1 MNKNF
6 YITTPIYYPSG
17 KPHMGHAYSSIIA
30 DIFARFKRIEGYNV
44 LFLTGTDEHGQK
56 IQKEAEKNNKDPKI
70 FCDELSDKFRS
81 LTKILNLTNDDFIRT
96 SEKRHSKSVN
106 ELWKKLVKSGDIYLD
121 KYSGWYSVSDEAFYD
136 EDEIEV
142 KEGKKIS
149 KSSGSLVEW
158 VEEESY
164 FFKLSSWTKK
174 LLEHYKNNKE
184 FILPVSRKNEVINFV
199 EKGLKDLSISRTSFS
214 WGISVPNNKKHIIY
228 VWLDA
233 LTNYISALNFPDTND
248 KKYKMFWPADVHIIG
263 KDILAPPHAVYW
275 PIMLHASNL
284 KLPKQILA
292 HGWWMTSGEKMSKS
306 SGDTVNPLDLIKK
319 RGVDPFRYFVM
330 REMTVGQDADF
341 SVERFESRYKTDLG
355 NDLGN
360 LVSRLFHMIEVY
372 EGGVVPEVELNEE
385 FEQNIRSNF
394 EKTKSEVLKC
404 LDLFQFNQGLNQI
417 FVFIRSIN
425 KYADER
431 TPWKLAKSDDPKDR
445 LLLKTCLGVMCESL
459 RLAIQMLAP
468 ILPEVHSR
476 VNQLMGLPPCESWET
491 DLCWDF
497 RLAGQKLEKKII
509 LFPRD

>member
-1 MNKNF
+1 MKKAF
-6 YITTPIYYPSG
+6 YLTTAIDYANGS
-17 KPHMGHAYSSIIA
+17 PHLGHAYEKILADVIA
-30 DIFARFKRIEGYNV
+30 RCKRLTNNKTY
-44 LFLTGTDEHGQK
+44 FLTGLDEHGQK
-56 IQKEAEKNNKDPKI
+56 VQQAAEKEGISPQQRCDGIALEFQNLLTQLNISNNDYIRTTQQRHKSVVSKLLQDLFDRGEIYKAEYKGFYSTRAEQFLQEKDKIDGEWPKI
-70 FCDELSDKFRS
+70 YGEVTEISESNYFFR
-81 LTKILNLTNDDFIRT
+81 LGKYQDWLIEHLNKNDDFIIP
-96 SEKRHSKSVN
+96 H
-106 ELWKKLVKSGDIYLD
+106 
-121 KYSGWYSVSDEAFYD
+121 F
-136 EDEIEV
+136 
-142 KEGKKIS
+142 
-149 KSSGSLVEW
+149 
-158 VEEESY
+158 
-164 FFKLSSWTKK
+164 
-174 LLEHYKNNKE
+174 
-184 FILPVSRKNEVINFV
+184 RKNQVLEF
-199 EKGLKDLSISRTSFS
+199 LKEPLNDLCISRPKNRLS
-214 WGISVPNNKKHIIY
+214 WGIPLPFDENFVTY
-228 VWLDA
+228 VWFDA
-233 LTNYISALNFPDTND
+233 LVNYVSACGYGEEKFDE
-248 KKYKMFWPADVHIIG
+248 YWPADLHIIG

-284 KLPKQILA
+284 QLPKQILA

-372 EGGVVPEVELNEE
+372 EGGLVPEVELNEE
-385 FEQNIRSNF
+385 FEQIIRSNF
-394 EKTKSEVLKC
+394 EKTKTEVLKYF
-404 LDLFQFNQGLNQI
+404 DLFQFNQGLNQI

>member
-1 MNKNF
+1 MKKAF
-6 YITTPIYYPSG
+6 YLTTAIDYANGS
-17 KPHMGHAYSSIIA
+17 PHLGHAYEKILADVIA
-30 DIFARFKRIEGYNV
+30 RCKRLTNNKTY
-44 LFLTGTDEHGQK
+44 FLTGLDEHGQK
-56 IQKEAEKNNKDPKI
+56 VQQAAEREGISPQQRCDGIALEFQNLLTQLNISNNDYIRTTQQRHKSVVSKLLQDLFDRGEIYKAEYKGFYSTRAEQFLQEKDKIDGEWPKI
-70 FCDELSDKFRS
+70 YGEVTEISESNYFFR
-81 LTKILNLTNDDFIRT
+81 LGKYQDWLIEHLNKNDDFIIP
-96 SEKRHSKSVN
+96 H
-106 ELWKKLVKSGDIYLD
+106 
-121 KYSGWYSVSDEAFYD
+121 F
-136 EDEIEV
+136 
-142 KEGKKIS
+142 
-149 KSSGSLVEW
+149 
-158 VEEESY
+158 
-164 FFKLSSWTKK
+164 
-174 LLEHYKNNKE
+174 
-184 FILPVSRKNEVINFV
+184 RKNQVLEF
-199 EKGLKDLSISRTSFS
+199 LKEPLNDLCISRPNDRLS
-214 WGISVPNNKKHIIY
+214 WGIPLPFDENFVTY
-228 VWLDA
+228 VWFDA
-233 LTNYISALNFPDTND
+233 LVNYVSACGYGEEKFDE
-248 KKYKMFWPADVHIIG
+248 YWPADLHIIG

-284 KLPKQILA
+284 QLPKQILA

-306 SGDTVNPLDLIKK
+306 SGDTVNPLDLIEK

-372 EGGVVPEVELNEE
+372 EGGLVPEVELKEG
-385 FEQNIRSNF
+385 FEQIIRSNF
-394 EKTKSEVLKC
+394 EKTKTEVLKYF
-404 LDLFQFNQGLNQI
+404 DLFQFNQGLNQI

-431 TPWKLAKSDDPKDR
+431 TPWKLAKSDDSKDR

>member
-1 MNKNF
+1 MKKAF
-6 YITTPIYYPSG
+6 YLTTAIDYANGS
-17 KPHMGHAYSSIIA
+17 PHLGHAYEKILADVIA
-30 DIFARFKRIEGYNV
+30 RCKRLTNNKTY
-44 LFLTGTDEHGQK
+44 FLTGLDEHGQK
-56 IQKEAEKNNKDPKI
+56 VQQAAEKEGISPQQRCDGIALEFQNLLTQLNISNNDYIRTTQQRHKSVVSKLLQDLFDRGEIYKAEYKGFYSTRAEQFLQEKDKIDGEWPKI
-70 FCDELSDKFRS
+70 YGEVTEISESNYFFR
-81 LTKILNLTNDDFIRT
+81 LGKYQDWLIEHLNKNDDFIIP
-96 SEKRHSKSVN
+96 H
-106 ELWKKLVKSGDIYLD
+106 
-121 KYSGWYSVSDEAFYD
+121 F
-136 EDEIEV
+136 
-142 KEGKKIS
+142 
-149 KSSGSLVEW
+149 
-158 VEEESY
+158 
-164 FFKLSSWTKK
+164 
-174 LLEHYKNNKE
+174 
-184 FILPVSRKNEVINFV
+184 RKNQVLEF
-199 EKGLKDLSISRTSFS
+199 LKEPLNDLCISRPKNRLS
-214 WGISVPNNKKHIIY
+214 WGIPLPFDENFVTY
-228 VWLDA
+228 VWFDA
-233 LTNYISALNFPDTND
+233 LVNYVSACGYGEEKFDE
-248 KKYKMFWPADVHIIG
+248 YWPADLHIIG

>member
-1 MNKNF
+1 MKKAF
-6 YITTPIYYPSG
+6 YLTTAIDYANGS
-17 KPHMGHAYSSIIA
+17 PHLGHAYEKILADVIA
-30 DIFARFKRIEGYNV
+30 RCKRLTNNKTY
-44 LFLTGTDEHGQK
+44 FLTGLDEHGQK
-56 IQKEAEKNNKDPKI
+56 VQQAAEKEGISPQQRCDGIALEFQNLLTQLNISNNDYIRTTQQRHKSVVSKLLQDLFDRGEIYKAEYKGFYSTRAEQFLQEKDKIDGEWPKI
-70 FCDELSDKFRS
+70 YGEVTEISESNYFFR
-81 LTKILNLTNDDFIRT
+81 LGKYQDWLIEHLNKNDDFIIP
-96 SEKRHSKSVN
+96 H
-106 ELWKKLVKSGDIYLD
+106 
-121 KYSGWYSVSDEAFYD
+121 F
-136 EDEIEV
+136 
-142 KEGKKIS
+142 
-149 KSSGSLVEW
+149 
-158 VEEESY
+158 
-164 FFKLSSWTKK
+164 
-174 LLEHYKNNKE
+174 
-184 FILPVSRKNEVINFV
+184 RKNQVLEF
-199 EKGLKDLSISRTSFS
+199 LKEPLNDLCISRPKNRLS
-214 WGISVPNNKKHIIY
+214 WGIPLPFDENFVTY
-228 VWLDA
+228 VWFDA
-233 LTNYISALNFPDTND
+233 LVNYVSACGYGEEKFDE
-248 KKYKMFWPADVHIIG
+248 YWPADLHIIG

-404 LDLFQFNQGLNQI
+404 FDLFQFNQGLNQI

>member
-1 MNKNF
+1 
-6 YITTPIYYPSG
+6 
-17 KPHMGHAYSSIIA
+17 
-30 DIFARFKRIEGYNV
+30 
-44 LFLTGTDEHGQK
+44 
-56 IQKEAEKNNKDPKI
+56 
-70 FCDELSDKFRS
+70 
-81 LTKILNLTNDDFIRT
+81 
-96 SEKRHSKSVN
+96 
-106 ELWKKLVKSGDIYLD
+106 
-121 KYSGWYSVSDEAFYD
+121 
-136 EDEIEV
+136 
-142 KEGKKIS
+142 
-149 KSSGSLVEW
+149 
-158 VEEESY
+158 
-164 FFKLSSWTKK
+164 
-174 LLEHYKNNKE
+174 
-184 FILPVSRKNEVINFV
+184 
-199 EKGLKDLSISRTSFS
+199 
-214 WGISVPNNKKHIIY
+214 
-228 VWLDA
+228 
-233 LTNYISALNFPDTND
+233 
-248 KKYKMFWPADVHIIG
+248 
-263 KDILAPPHAVYW
+263 
-275 PIMLHASNL
+275 
-284 KLPKQILA
+284 
-292 HGWWMTSGEKMSKS
+292 
-306 SGDTVNPLDLIKK
+306 
-319 RGVDPFRYFVM
+319 
-330 REMTVGQDADF
+330 MTVGQDADF

>member
-1 MNKNF
+1 MKKAF
-6 YITTPIYYPSG
+6 YLTTAIDYANGS
-17 KPHMGHAYSSIIA
+17 PHLGHAYEKILADVIA
-30 DIFARFKRIEGYNV
+30 RCKRLTNNKTY
-44 LFLTGTDEHGQK
+44 FLTGLDEHGQK
-56 IQKEAEKNNKDPKI
+56 VQQAAEKEGISPQQRCDGIALEFQNLLTQLNISNNDYIRTTQQRHKSVVSKLLQDLFDRGEIYKAEYKGFYSTRAEQFLQEKDKIDGEWPKI
-70 FCDELSDKFRS
+70 YGEVTEISESNYFFR
-81 LTKILNLTNDDFIRT
+81 LGKYQDWLIEHLNKNDDFIIP
-96 SEKRHSKSVN
+96 H
-106 ELWKKLVKSGDIYLD
+106 
-121 KYSGWYSVSDEAFYD
+121 F
-136 EDEIEV
+136 
-142 KEGKKIS
+142 
-149 KSSGSLVEW
+149 
-158 VEEESY
+158 
-164 FFKLSSWTKK
+164 
-174 LLEHYKNNKE
+174 
-184 FILPVSRKNEVINFV
+184 RKNQVLEF
-199 EKGLKDLSISRTSFS
+199 LKEPLNDLCISRPKNRLS
-214 WGISVPNNKKHIIY
+214 WGIPLPFDENFVTY
-228 VWLDA
+228 VWFDA
-233 LTNYISALNFPDTND
+233 LVNYVSACGYGEEKFDE
-248 KKYKMFWPADVHIIG
+248 YWPADLHIIG

-394 EKTKSEVLKC
+394 EKTKSEVLKYF
-404 LDLFQFNQGLNQI
+404 DLFQFNQGLNQI

>member
-1 MNKNF
+1 MKKAF
-6 YITTPIYYPSG
+6 YLTTAIDYANGS
-17 KPHMGHAYSSIIA
+17 PHLGHAYEKILADVIA
-30 DIFARFKRIEGYNV
+30 RCKRLTNNKTY
-44 LFLTGTDEHGQK
+44 FLTGLDEHGQK
-56 IQKEAEKNNKDPKI
+56 VQQAAEEEGISPQQRCDGIALEFQNLLTQLNISNNDYIRTTQQRHKSVVSKLLQDLFDRGEIYKAEYKGFYSTRAEQFLQEKDKIDGEWPKI
-70 FCDELSDKFRS
+70 YGEV
-81 LTKILNLTNDDFIRT
+81 TEI
-96 SEKRHSKSVN
+96 SESN
-106 ELWKKLVKSGDIYLD
+106 
-121 KYSGWYSVSDEAFYD
+121 
-136 EDEIEV
+136 
-142 KEGKKIS
+142 
-149 KSSGSLVEW
+149 
-158 VEEESY
+158 Y
-164 FFKLSSWTKK
+164 FFRLGKYQDWLI
-174 LLEHYKNNKE
+174 EHLNKNDS
-184 FILPVSRKNEVINFV
+184 FIIPHFRKNQVLEF
-199 EKGLKDLSISRTSFS
+199 LKEPLNDLCISRPKNRLS
-214 WGISVPNNKKHIIY
+214 WGIPLPFDENFVTY
-228 VWLDA
+228 VWFDA
-233 LTNYISALNFPDTND
+233 LVNYVSACGYGEEKFDE
-248 KKYKMFWPADVHIIG
+248 YWPADLHIIG

>member
-1 MNKNF
+1 MKKAF
-6 YITTPIYYPSG
+6 YLTTAIDYANGS
-17 KPHMGHAYSSIIA
+17 PHLGHAYEKILADVIA
-30 DIFARFKRIEGYNV
+30 RCKRLTNNKTY
-44 LFLTGTDEHGQK
+44 FLTGLDEHGQK
-56 IQKEAEKNNKDPKI
+56 VQQAAEEEGISPQQRCDGIALEFQNLLTQLNISNNDYIRTTQQRHKSVVSKLLQDLFDRGEIYKAEYKGFYSTRAEQFLQEKDKIDGEWPKI
-70 FCDELSDKFRS
+70 YGEVTEISESNYFFR
-81 LTKILNLTNDDFIRT
+81 LGKYQDWLIEHLNKNDDFIIP
-96 SEKRHSKSVN
+96 H
-106 ELWKKLVKSGDIYLD
+106 
-121 KYSGWYSVSDEAFYD
+121 F
-136 EDEIEV
+136 
-142 KEGKKIS
+142 
-149 KSSGSLVEW
+149 
-158 VEEESY
+158 
-164 FFKLSSWTKK
+164 
-174 LLEHYKNNKE
+174 
-184 FILPVSRKNEVINFV
+184 RKNQVLEF
-199 EKGLKDLSISRTSFS
+199 LKEPLNDLCISRPKNRLS
-214 WGISVPNNKKHIIY
+214 WGIPLPFDENFVTY
-228 VWLDA
+228 VWFDA
-233 LTNYISALNFPDTND
+233 LVNYVSACGYGEEKFDE
-248 KKYKMFWPADVHIIG
+248 YWPADLHIIG

>member
-1 MNKNF
+1 MKKAF
-6 YITTPIYYPSG
+6 YLTTAIDYANGS
-17 KPHMGHAYSSIIA
+17 PHLGHAYEKILADVIA
-30 DIFARFKRIEGYNV
+30 RCKRLTNNKTY
-44 LFLTGTDEHGQK
+44 FLTGLDEHGQK
-56 IQKEAEKNNKDPKI
+56 VQQAAEKEGISPQQRCDGIALEFQNLLTQLNISNNDYIRTTQQRHKSVVSKLLQDLFDRGEIYKAEYKGFYSTRAEQFLQEKDKIDGEWPKI
-70 FCDELSDKFRS
+70 YGEVTEISESNYFFR
-81 LTKILNLTNDDFIRT
+81 LGKYQDWLIEHLNKNDDFIIP
-96 SEKRHSKSVN
+96 H
-106 ELWKKLVKSGDIYLD
+106 
-121 KYSGWYSVSDEAFYD
+121 F
-136 EDEIEV
+136 
-142 KEGKKIS
+142 
-149 KSSGSLVEW
+149 
-158 VEEESY
+158 
-164 FFKLSSWTKK
+164 
-174 LLEHYKNNKE
+174 
-184 FILPVSRKNEVINFV
+184 RKNQVLEF
-199 EKGLKDLSISRTSFS
+199 LKEPLNDLCISRPKDRLS
-214 WGISVPNNKKHIIY
+214 WGIPLPFDENFVTY
-228 VWLDA
+228 VWFDA
-233 LTNYISALNFPDTND
+233 LVNYVSACGYGEEKFDE
-248 KKYKMFWPADVHIIG
+248 YWPADLHIIG

-404 LDLFQFNQGLNQI
+404 FDLFQFNQGLNQI

>member
-1 MNKNF
+1 MKKAF
-6 YITTPIYYPSG
+6 YLTTAIDYANGS
-17 KPHMGHAYSSIIA
+17 PHLGHAYEKILADVIA
-30 DIFARFKRIEGYNV
+30 RCKRLTNNKTY
-44 LFLTGTDEHGQK
+44 FLTGLDEHGQK
-56 IQKEAEKNNKDPKI
+56 VQQAAEKEGISPQQRCDGIALEFQNLLTQLNISNNDYIRTTQQRHKSVVSKLLQDLFDRGEIYKAEYKGFYSTRAEQFLQEKDKIDGEWPKI
-70 FCDELSDKFRS
+70 YGEV
-81 LTKILNLTNDDFIRT
+81 TEI
-96 SEKRHSKSVN
+96 SESN
-106 ELWKKLVKSGDIYLD
+106 
-121 KYSGWYSVSDEAFYD
+121 
-136 EDEIEV
+136 
-142 KEGKKIS
+142 
-149 KSSGSLVEW
+149 
-158 VEEESY
+158 Y
-164 FFKLSSWTKK
+164 FFRLGKYQDWLI
-174 LLEHYKNNKE
+174 EHLNKNDS
-184 FILPVSRKNEVINFV
+184 FIIPHFRKNQVLEF
-199 EKGLKDLSISRTSFS
+199 LKEPLNDLCISRPKNRLS
-214 WGISVPNNKKHIIY
+214 WGIPLPFDENFVTY
-228 VWLDA
+228 VWFDA
-233 LTNYISALNFPDTND
+233 LVNYVSACGYGEEKFDE
-248 KKYKMFWPADVHIIG
+248 YWPADLHIIG

-404 LDLFQFNQGLNQI
+404 FDLFQFNQGLNQI